1 MYSHG
6 LFDRFYCGGTALSRG
21 KNSSPKSGLFQ
32 GLRIWIF
39 PGCIVLIYAAVFPSA
54 PGKIAGALRASLHI
68 SGQMAVPLAIAFG
81 IIVLLN
87 LLINPAMIS
96 RFLGRKAGIKGL
108 VLSTGAGILSM
119 GPIYAWYPFVKT
131 LREKGV
137 SNFHTANFLS
147 NRAVKPAMVPVMV
160 AYFGW
165 RFTLVF
171 MILGIFSAWMTA
183 LAVKKITN

>member
-1 MYSHG
+1 MN
-6 LFDRFYCGGTALSRG
+6 RE
-21 KNSSPKSGLFQ
+21 KKSPKKSGQIQ

-39 PGCIVLIYAAVFPSA
+39 PVCIILIYAVVFPAA
-54 PGKIAGALRASLHI
+54 PGKIAAAMRASLHI
-68 SGQMAVPLAIAFG
+68 SGQIALPLAIAFG
-81 IIVLLN
+81 IILLLN

-96 RFLGRKAGIKGL
+96 RFLGKKAGIKGL

-119 GPIYAWYPFVKT
+119 GPIYAWYPFIKT

-147 NRAVKPAMVPVMV
+147 NRSVKPAMVPVMV

-165 RFTLVF
+165 QFTLVF
-171 MILGIFSAWMTA
+171 SILGIFSAWLTA
-183 LAVKKITN
+183 LVVEKTMD

>member
-1 MYSHG
+1 MS
-6 LFDRFYCGGTALSRG
+6 LG
-21 KNSSPKSGLFQ
+21 KNSPPKFGHRQ
-32 GLRIWIF
+32 GQRIWIF
-39 PGCIVLIYAAVFPSA
+39 PACIVLIYAAVFPAA
-54 PGKIAGALRASLHI
+54 PGKAVAALRASLHI
-68 SGQMAVPLAIAFG
+68 AGQMAVPLAIAFG

-87 LLINPAMIS
+87 LLISPAVIF
-96 RFLGRKAGIKGL
+96 RFLGRKAGIRGL
-108 VLSTGAGILSM
+108 VLSTGAGIFAM

-147 NRAVKPAMVPVMV
+147 NRAVKPAMMPVMV

-171 MILGIFSAWMTA
+171 TIIGVFGAWLTA
-183 LAVKKITN
+183 LAVKKATKKINYARP